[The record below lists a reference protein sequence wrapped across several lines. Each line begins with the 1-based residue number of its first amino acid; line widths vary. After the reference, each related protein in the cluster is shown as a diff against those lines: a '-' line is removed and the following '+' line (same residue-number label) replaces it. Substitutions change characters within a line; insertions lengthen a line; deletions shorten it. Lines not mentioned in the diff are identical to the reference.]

1 MWSYS
6 RSQRV
11 RNPFLAEVA
20 WFLLKM
26 TESVP
31 KSAYA
36 DQALNLIEGSLNEGW
51 DWDHGGGL
59 LYIMDIG
66 GR

>member
-1 MWSYS
+1 MWSNS
-6 RSQRV
+6 RNLGV
-11 RNPFLAEVA
+11 GDHFLAEVA

-31 KSAYA
+31 KSEYA
-36 DQALNLIEGSLNEGW
+36 DQALNLIEGTLKEGW

-59 LYIMDIG
+59 LYIMDI
-66 GR
+66 RDR

>member
-1 MWSYS
+1 M
-6 RSQRV
+6 
-11 RNPFLAEVA
+11 A

-26 TESVP
+26 TESTPNSEYVE
-31 KSAYA
+31 
-36 DQALNLIEGSLNEGW
+36 QALDLIQGSLNEGW
-51 DWDHGGGL
+51 DYAYGGGL